1 MRMPP
6 MRPVVFLLLLAG
18 YGLLGWHAKY
28 GKRSLAYQ
36 QQVREKLEQAK
47 ADYAEAQ
54 ARRAAWERKVARL
67 REETLDLDTLD
78 EEARKQLGF
87 ITPGEILVLPDNGET
102 VTPAPR

>member
-18 YGLLGWHAKY
+18 YGLLGWHAFY
-28 GKRSLAYQ
+28 GKRSLTYQ
-36 QQVREKLEQAK
+36 QQVREKLEKVK
-47 ADYAEAQ
+47 ADYAAAQ

-78 EEARKQLGF
+78 EEARKMLGF
-87 ITPGEILVLPDNGET
+87 VAPGEILALPENGET
-102 VTPAPR
+102 FTPAPR